1 MTKLAQHA
9 MSEVVHVFGNE
20 AGDLDSIVSS
30 LAAAHLLRAMGTPA
44 VAVCTFPRAEFRLRN
59 DAVVAFKRAGWALDA
74 TVAPVDVTFAD
85 EETAAPSA
93 VALTDH
99 NALNRSNGARVV
111 AIFDHHEDQREHMD
125 ASPRVVDTRAGSACS
140 LVVNAMHARGIAVPA
155 ELRSLLE
162 VAIIVDTRN
171 GKLGGDVDLRALDVL
186 GSVPASRAAVFDEVW
201 RARHD
206 VSSFSVTDLLRLD
219 YKELVVNGVRAGFA
233 AVFEPMPAFVARG
246 NVPAECMD
254 FLRAKRLTLLVAIT
268 AEAKAS
274 HGERGLYV
282 CCEPGD
288 ADVAAALAR
297 GLQRCPQDLS
307 PEFLA
312 SPLCQAQHVHAHGF
326 GIRPD
331 LTALPTPTPSSAAFY
346 LRAPI
351 TRKTLLP
358 AAAEVLAKVVR
369 RL

>member
-1 MTKLAQHA
+1 
-9 MSEVVHVFGNE
+9 MSAKVVQVYGNE

-85 EETAAPSA
+85 EETAAATA

-99 NALNRSNGARVV
+99 NALRQNNGARVV
-111 AIFDHHEDQREHMD
+111 AIFDHHEDQGEHLD

-140 LVVNAMHARGIAVPA
+140 LVVNAMHERSVAVPA

-162 VAIIVDTRN
+162 VTIIVDTRN

-186 GSVPASRAAVFDEVW
+186 GSAPASRAAIFDEVW

-219 YKELVVNGVRAGFA
+219 YKELDVNGVRAGFA
-233 AVFEPMPAFVARG
+233 AVFEPMAAFVARG

-282 CCEPGD
+282 CCQPGD
-288 ADVAAALAR
+288 ADVLAALTR
-297 GLQRCPQDLS
+297 GLQQCPQGLS
-307 PEFLA
+307 PELLA
-312 SPLCQAQHVHAHGF
+312 SPLCQAQQIHTHGF
-326 GIRPD
+326 GVRPD
-331 LTALPTPTPSSAAFY
+331 LTAVSPPSPSSAAYY

-358 AAAEVLAKVVR
+358 AAAEVLARFVR